1 MMHLESI
8 YLKKDI
14 PEDNLPYIWE
24 RFYKVDKSRKS
35 GRSGAG
41 LGMAI
46 VREIFEL
53 HHYTYGIESQR
64 DIGTRVWFTIP
75 KQVT

>member
-1 MMHLESI
+1 MARQLKQTDNIKKEFIANISHELKTPISSI
-8 YLKKDI
+8 QAYGELLLDCDNIGKK
-14 PEDNLPYIWE
+14 
-24 RFYKVDKSRKS
+24 
-35 GRSGAG
+35 
-41 LGMAI
+41 
-46 VREIFEL
+46 IFEL